1 MSKIPSPYEGG
12 SVRYGL
18 VGDSPAIEHVLRI
31 IEKLRDDVSPV
42 LICGETGVGKELV
55 ARALHN
61 QSRLAGN
68 TYLPVDSAS
77 LVGALMESELFGHVR
92 GAFTGAT
99 DNKIGLVRAADG
111 GTLFLDEIGELSP
124 DLQAKLLRLLQER
137 EVRPIGATK
146 PVKVNVRVIAAT
158 NRDLAKAVALGQFR
172 QDLYYRLNVIKIRV
186 PALRER
192 KQDIPA
198 LIHHFSKIYATEG
211 LTISEQAFRRL
222 VRHEWPGN
230 VRQLENTI
238 RRMVVLRSNPIIT
251 TDDLPST
258 VRFDDPEERDG
269 GSSRGI
275 PCLAELEKRHILHV
289 LEHTNGDVPMA
300 AERLKI
306 GKTTLYRKIKEYNS
320 EQGAVRSKLN
330 EHRQGHLFD

>member
-1 MSKIPSPYEGG
+1 
-12 SVRYGL
+12 
-18 VGDSPAIEHVLRI
+18 
-31 IEKLRDDVSPV
+31 
-42 LICGETGVGKELV
+42 
-55 ARALHN
+55 
-61 QSRLAGN
+61 
-68 TYLPVDSAS
+68 
-77 LVGALMESELFGHVR
+77 
-92 GAFTGAT
+92 
-99 DNKIGLVRAADG
+99 
-111 GTLFLDEIGELSP
+111 LDEIGELSP

-258 VRFDDPEERDG
+258 VRFDDPE
-269 GSSRGI
+269 
-275 PCLAELEKRHILHV
+275 
-289 LEHTNGDVPMA
+289 
-300 AERLKI
+300 
-306 GKTTLYRKIKEYNS
+306 
-320 EQGAVRSKLN
+320 
-330 EHRQGHLFD
+330 

>member
-1 MSKIPSPYEGG
+1 METVPIFG

-18 VGDSPAIEHVLRI
+18 VGDSPAIERVLRI
-31 IEKLRDDVSPV
+31 IEKLRHDVSPV
-42 LICGETGVGKELV
+42 LICGESGVGKELV

-61 QSRLAGN
+61 QSPLAGN

-77 LVGALMESELFGHVR
+77 LVGTLMESELFGHLR

-99 DNKIGLVRAADG
+99 DNKMGLVRAADG

-124 DLQAKLLRLLQER
+124 DLQAKLLRVLQER

-146 PVKVNVRVIAAT
+146 PVKINVRIIAAT
-158 NRDLAKAVALGQFR
+158 NRDLGNAVQQGQFR

-186 PALRER
+186 PPLRER

-198 LIHHFSKIYATEG
+198 LIHHFSMIYAAED
-211 LTISEQAFRRL
+211 LTISEQAYRRL
-222 VRHEWPGN
+222 LNHEWPGN

-238 RRMVVLRSNPIIT
+238 RRMVALRSNPIIS

-269 GSSRGI
+269 GVSRGI
-275 PCLAELEKRHILHV
+275 PSLAEVEKRHILHV

-300 AERLKI
+300 AEMLKI

-320 EQGAVRSKLN
+320 EPGAIRSNSN
-330 EHRQGHLFD
+330 EQRQGHLFE